1 MDTSSLS
8 LTLALGA
15 AAGAGFADYLAA
27 HAARRMPV
35 LRVAAWIQGLGLIVV
50 AGYLAW
56 GEPVALTSPDLAFA
70 ALAGLAVAVGIA
82 ALYGALA
89 IGPIGVTAPTSAV
102 VGAALPVAATVGL
115 GQPLAAAQFL
125 GLAFGLV
132 GVALFASGPVGHA
145 AGGKA
150 TGIGLAVLAGL
161 GIGGFTLA
169 LDATGPAAGIWPLL
183 VARGVAAATLWLA
196 ALCHQNNRARAAV
209 DWPRLGLA
217 ALLDAAG
224 MVAFLLALQAGH
236 MAIVAVITALYPGF
250 TVALAVL
257 IDRERLQRAQL
268 VGLAFAVAAVM
279 LIGWRH

>member
-50 AGYLAW
+50 AGSLAW
-56 GEPVALTSPDLAFA
+56 GERPALSSPDLVFA
-70 ALAGLAVAVGIA
+70 ALGGLAIAVGIA

-89 IGPIGVTAPTSAV
+89 IGPIGVTAPIAAV
-102 VGAALPVAATVGL
+102 VGAALPVAVAVGL
-115 GQPLAAAQFL
+115 GQPLAGAQFL
-125 GLAFGLV
+125 GLLLGLV
-132 GVALFASGPVGHA
+132 GVALFAIGPVGERG
-145 AGGKA
+145 GGKA
-150 TGIGLAVLAGL
+150 LGIGLAVLAGL
-161 GIGGFTLA
+161 GIGSFTLA
-169 LDATGPAAGIWPLL
+169 LDATGPAAGTWPLL
-183 VARGVAAATLWLA
+183 VARSVAAASLWLA
-196 ALCHQNNRARAAV
+196 TLRHQADRARVAV

-236 MAIVAVITALYPGF
+236 MAIVAVIAALYPGF

-268 VGLAFAVAAVM
+268 VGLAFAAAAVV